1 MRRVWLL
8 TLPLLFL
15 PTIAFGQSATVN
27 WTNVHQV
34 IDGFGASDAFQA
46 TPLTTTQSAFFFGT
60 SPGDI
65 GLSLLRTAV
74 PNNGDQA
81 GDCATVNS
89 GCAGPFISDMQ
100 LAIPYGVRVWS
111 TSWSP
116 PAAYTTN
123 GSTDCSAGSGS
134 GTLLSSDYSAYAT
147 WLANYVESVKTYG
160 GISLYA
166 LSVQNEPD
174 ICSSYDSALMSAA
187 QFDTFIKTNL
197 GPTFASDGLSTLIM
211 MPEPTGFDDYVK
223 YAQTCMGDSS
233 CYQYVGINAWH
244 DYDATY
250 TAPDTV
256 NSVSNAYASLGKK
269 FWETE
274 ASAGAGFGPSLC
286 TEPCFDA
293 SMANALM
300 WAAIIDNRIAVAN
313 ANAWSYWWLINYYD
327 DDDEGLVGGTGQ
339 AEIAQRA
346 YVMGNYSMFVRPGYY
361 RIDATHIPQSGVTV
375 SAYQNAP
382 GGNLVIVA
390 TNQNGSSVS
399 QTFSITNAP
408 TFTSVTP
415 YITSAS
421 LSLASQSSVP
431 VASNSFTYTLPAD
444 SVTTFVGTA
453 ITSQAATPV
462 ISPASGSYTSPLTVS
477 MTCSTSTSTM
487 FYTTDGST
495 PTESSAIYTGPFS
508 QPIPATVEAICSAS
522 GYTDSSVATNSYTLL
537 GTPAVSI
544 SPASLSFESQSTGT
558 QSPSQVITVQST
570 GSAPLAINLP
580 IQITGTNA
588 ADFVLTTS
596 SAPCP
601 ANLAAGLS
609 CQIDVAFAPTAT
621 GARSASVSITNNAI
635 GAPQTVPLSG
645 TGSPG
650 AGSSATVNWTNV
662 HQEIDGFGASDA
674 FQATPLTTTQAAFFF
689 GTSPGDI
696 GLSLLRTAV
705 PNNGDQA
712 GDCATVN
719 SGCAGPFISDM
730 QLAIP
735 YGVRVWSTSWSPP
748 AAYTT
753 NGSTDCS
760 AGSGSGAL
768 LSSDYSAYATWLAN
782 YVESVK
788 TYGGISLYALS
799 VQNEPDICS
808 SYDSALMSA
817 AAFDSFIK
825 SNLGPAFAS
834 DGLSTLIMMPEPTG
848 FDDYVK
854 YAQTCMGDSSC
865 YQYVGINAWHDYDAT
880 YTAPDTVNSVS
891 NAYASLGKKFWET
904 EASAGAGFGPSL
916 CTEPCF
922 DASMANALMWAAII
936 DNRIAVANANAWSY
950 WWLIN
955 YYDDDDEGLVGGTG
969 QAEIAQRA
977 YVMGN
982 YSMFV
987 RPGYYRIDAT
997 HIPQSGVTVSAYQN
1011 APGGNLVIVATN
1023 QNGSSV
1029 SQAFSITNAPTF
1041 TSVTPYIT
1049 SASLSLASQ
1058 SSVPVASNSFTYTL
1072 PADSVTTFVGEVAG
1086 GVSTPTI
1093 SSLSA
1098 TSGNIAST
1106 FTINGTNFGAGQGSS
1121 TATLNG
1127 TNLTVNTWSATSIG
1141 VTVPSAG
1148 STGTV
1153 IVTVGGVP
1161 SNGVVFSITPYLSS
1175 LSVSSG
1181 PVGTGVSVTGT
1192 GFAATQGASTLAFNG
1207 ANCSPTSWTITSI
1220 TCSVPAAATTG
1231 NVVATVGGN
1240 ASNGISFTVTPYIT
1254 GLSPAGGTAGSNV
1267 VISGTTF
1274 GASQGSSTV
1283 TFNGIAAACSNWA
1296 ASSLSCTVPAS
1307 ATSGSV
1313 VVTVAS
1319 QVSNAVSFSV
1329 AANPAIS
1336 GVSPAS
1342 GKTGTTVTIT
1352 GTNFG
1357 SSQGTSTVTFNGAAA
1372 SVSSWSAT
1380 TITCTVPAGA
1390 TSGNIL
1396 VTVGGV
1402 KSNGVAFSVTPSLSS
1417 LSASFGPVGTSVT
1430 MTGTGFG
1437 STQGTSKVTFN
1448 GVACSATKWSTTS
1461 ITCAVPTA
1469 ATSGTVIVTVGGVAS
1484 NGVSFTVTPQIKS
1497 LSPASGPVGTKVT
1510 ISGTTFGA
1518 SQGSSTAKFNGVAAT
1533 CSSWTA
1539 TSLSCTV
1546 PTTTTGNVV
1555 VTVSSEASNGVTF
1568 MVTVT
1573 RR

>member
-1 MRRVWLL
+1 
-8 TLPLLFL
+8 
-15 PTIAFGQSATVN
+15 
-27 WTNVHQV
+27 
-34 IDGFGASDAFQA
+34 
-46 TPLTTTQSAFFFGT
+46 
-60 SPGDI
+60 
-65 GLSLLRTAV
+65 
-74 PNNGDQA
+74 
-81 GDCATVNS
+81 
-89 GCAGPFISDMQ
+89 MQ

-134 GTLLSSDYSAYAT
+134 GALLSSDYSAYAT

-187 QFDTFIKTNL
+187 AFDSFIKTNL
-197 GPTFASDGLSTLIM
+197 GPAFASDGLSTLIM
-211 MPEPTGFDDYVK
+211 MPEPTGFYHFVS
-223 YAQTCMGDSS
+223 YANTCMTDAS
-233 CYQYVGINAWH
+233 CNKYVGINAWH

-375 SAYQNAP
+375 SAYQNTP

-477 MTCSTSTSTM
+477 MTCSTSTSTI

-495 PTESSAIYTGPFS
+495 PSESSAIYTGPFS
-508 QPIPATVEAICSAS
+508 QAIPATAQAICVAS
-522 GYTDSSVATNSYTLL
+522 GYTVSSVASNSYTLL

-544 SPASLSFESQSTGT
+544 SPANLSFGSQSTGT
-558 QSPSQVITVQST
+558 QSPSQIITVQST
-570 GSAPLAINLP
+570 GTAPLAITLP
-580 IQITGTNA
+580 IQITGTSV

-596 SAPCP
+596 SSPCP
-601 ANLAAGLS
+601 VIIAAGQS
-609 CQIDVAFAPTAT
+609 CQVDVAFAPTAT
-621 GARSASVSITNNAI
+621 GSRSASVSIANNAI
-635 GAPQTVPLSG
+635 GAPQGVPLSG
-645 TGSPG
+645 TGTPG
-650 AGSSATVNWTNV
+650 TGSSATVNWTNV

-674 FQATPLTTTQAAFFF
+674 FAPSLLTSAEAAFFF
-689 GTSPGDI
+689 GTSPGDL
-696 GLSLLRTAV
+696 GLSLLRTSV
-705 PNNGDQA
+705 PNNNDQP
-712 GDCATVN
+712 GVCSTVS
-719 SGCAGPFISDM
+719 SGCAGAYVGDM
-730 QLAIP
+730 QTAIS
-735 YGVRVWSTSWSPP
+735 YGVSVWSTSWSPP
-748 AAYTT
+748 AAYST

-760 AGSGSGAL
+760 AGSGSASL

-799 VQNEPDICS
+799 VQNEPDICA
-808 SYDSALMSA
+808 SYDSSLMSA
-817 AAFDSFIK
+817 ADFDTFIK
-825 SNLGPAFAS
+825 TNLGPAFTSA
-834 DGLSTLIMMPEPTG
+834 GLTTLIMMPESTG
-848 FDDYVK
+848 SDDYVN
-854 YAQTCMGDSSC
+854 YASACMTDSSC

-880 YTAPDTVNSVS
+880 YTAPGTVNSVS

-904 EASAGAGFGPSL
+904 EVSAGAGFGPSL

-922 DASMANALMWAAII
+922 DPSMANALMWAAII
-936 DNRIAVANANAWSY
+936 DNRMAVANANAWNY

-955 YYDDDDEGLVGGTG
+955 YGNDDDEGLVGGTG
-969 QAEIAQRA
+969 QSEVALRA
-977 YVMGN
+977 YVLGN
-982 YSMFV
+982 YALFV

-997 HIPQSGVTVSAYQN
+997 HIPQTGVTVSAYQD

-1023 QNGSSV
+1023 QNSSSV
-1029 SQAFSITNAPTF
+1029 TLTFSITNAPAF
-1041 TSVTPYIT
+1041 TSVTPYTT
-1049 SASLSLASQ
+1049 SASLSLAAQ
-1058 SSVPVASNSFTYTL
+1058 PAVAVSANSFTYTL
-1072 PADSVTTFVGEVAG
+1072 PADSVTTFAG
-1086 GVSTPTI
+1086 AAIPSGPAPTI

-1098 TSGNIAST
+1098 SLGDAGST
-1106 FTINGTNFGAGQGSS
+1106 FTINGTNFGSTQGTS

-1127 TNLTVNTWSATSIG
+1127 TALTVNSWTATAIS
-1141 VTVPSAG
+1141 VTVPSAS
-1148 STGTV
+1148 STGNV
-1153 IVTVGGVP
+1153 IVTVGGIP
-1161 SNGVVFSITPYLSS
+1161 SNGVGFSVIPYLSS

-1181 PVGTGVSVTGT
+1181 PVGTGVTVTGT
-1192 GFAATQGASTLAFNG
+1192 GFAAAQGASTLAFNG
-1207 ANCSPTSWTITSI
+1207 ANCSPTNWTATTIT
-1220 TCSVPAAATTG
+1220 CPVPAAATTG
-1231 NVVATVGGN
+1231 IVVATVGGN
-1240 ASNGISFTVTPYIT
+1240 ASNGISFTVTPHIT
-1254 GLSPAGGTAGSNV
+1254 SLSPTSGTSGTTV

-1329 AANPAIS
+1329 AANPSIS

-1342 GKTGTTVTIT
+1342 ATTGTAVTIT
-1352 GTNFG
+1352 GSNFG
-1357 SSQGTSTVTFNGAAA
+1357 SSQGSSTVTFNGAAA
-1372 SVSSWSAT
+1372 SVSSWGAT
-1380 TITCTVPAGA
+1380 AITCTVPAGA
-1390 TSGNIL
+1390 TSGSII

-1402 KSNGVAFSVTPSLSS
+1402 QSNGVAFSVTPSLSK
-1417 LSASFGPVGTSVT
+1417 LSVSSGPVGASVT
-1430 MTGTGFG
+1430 ITGTGFG
-1437 STQGTSKVTFN
+1437 STQGTSTVAFN

-1461 ITCAVPTA
+1461 ITCAVPSA
-1469 ATSGTVIVTVGGVAS
+1469 ATSGSVIVTVGGVAS

-1497 LSPASGPVGTKVT
+1497 LSPVIGPVGTKVT

-1518 SQGSSTAKFNGVAAT
+1518 SQGSSTVKFNGVAAT
-1533 CSSWTA
+1533 CSSWIA

-1546 PTTTTGNVV
+1546 PATTTGNVV

-1568 MVTVT
+1568 IVTVT